1 METDGLTRS
10 NVQPNSDGGAVEG
23 PRRGR
28 VVTAVVVALG
38 FSSIVL
44 VSLVARTPEQDLTTG
59 LAPGVSVFVDPS
71 GRSDGDG
78 SLDRPLDL
86 ETALSA
92 KGPVRQGATVWLR
105 GGTYRGAFRS
115 DLTGS
120 GEQPIVVRPYPGEHV
135 ILDSAPFAE
144 PALAI
149 HGAWTTYRDLEVLNS
164 SAGRESAQANS
175 SQPTDLTRG
184 PGLDIHGPHTKFVA
198 LVVHDL
204 AGGLDIW
211 SDAIGSEATG
221 NIIYNNGW
229 KSGDRNNGHGIYT
242 QNKDG
247 VRKLTDNI
255 IFNQFAAGVHAYGS
269 DAAYLDNL
277 LLEGN
282 VSFNN
287 GLIAHK
293 YDRNLLIGGGRPA
306 RHPVLIGNHTYYSRG
321 LRNGQ
326 NNIGYQAGCA
336 DLEARDNVFAA
347 SDFGFSLEMVNCT
360 GSVEHNTFIGEVR
373 AVEGPTLINHMT
385 VKSRFPKNTYVEQQP
400 TGVQVFVRPSR
411 SERGRANIIVY
422 NWAQGRAV
430 SVDLSAANLEMGSRF
445 VIRDAQNYFGN
456 PVATGT
462 YSGAPVQLPMSG
474 LTVAAPF
481 GDGLTTPAHTGPEFA
496 VFVLTPAP
504 PPTSF
509 LSRAVSALRRA
520 L

>member
-1 METDGLTRS
+1 MATDSLTDS
-10 NVQPNSDGGAVEG
+10 NPQRHSGGGAFG
-23 PRRGR
+23 WPRRGR
-28 VVTAVVVALG
+28 VVTVVVVALAL
-38 FSSIVL
+38 SSIVL
-44 VSLVARTPEQDLTTG
+44 ASLIARTPEQDLTLG
-59 LAPGVSVFVDPS
+59 LAPGVPVFVAPS

-78 SLDRPLDL
+78 TLDRPLDL

-92 KGPVRQGATVWLR
+92 KGPVKPGATVWLR
-105 GGTYRGAFRS
+105 GGTYHGAFRS

-120 GEQPIVVRPYPGEHV
+120 GEHPIVVRPYPGEHA
-135 ILDSAPFAE
+135 IIDSAPLAE
-144 PALAI
+144 PALSI
-149 HGAWTTYRDLEVLNS
+149 HGAWTTYRELEVLNS
-164 SAGRESAQANS
+164 SPGRESVQTNS

-184 PGLDIHGPHTKFVA
+184 PGLDIHGPHTKFVD

-211 SDAIGSEATG
+211 SDAVESEATG
-221 NIIYNNGW
+221 NIVYNNGW
-229 KSGDRNNGHGIYT
+229 KSGERNNGHGIYT

-287 GLIAHK
+287 GLLAHK
-293 YDRNLLIGGGRPA
+293 YDRNLLIGGGRQA

-326 NNIGYQAGCA
+326 NNVGYQAGCA

-385 VKSRFPKNTYVEQQP
+385 VKNRFPQNTYVEQQP

-422 NWAQGRAV
+422 NWARGRAV
-430 SVDLSAANLEMGSRF
+430 SADLSAANLEMGSRF
-445 VIRDAQNYFGN
+445 VVRDAQNYFGD

-462 YSGAPVQLPMSG
+462 YTGLPVQIPMSG
-474 LTVAAPF
+474 LTVAPPI
-481 GDGLTTPAHTGPEFA
+481 GDGLKTPAHTGPEFA

-504 PPTSF
+504 PSTSF
-509 LSRAVSALRRA
+509 VSRAVSALRRA

>member
-1 METDGLTRS
+1 MATDRLSHS
-10 NVQPNSDGGAVEG
+10 NPQRHSGGSAFER
-23 PRRGR
+23 PRRRR
-28 VVTAVVVALG
+28 VVTAVVIALAL
-38 FSSIVL
+38 SSIVL
-44 VSLVARTPEQDLTTG
+44 ASLIARTPEQDRTLG
-59 LAPGVSVFVDPS
+59 LSPGMSVFVDPS

-78 SLDRPLDL
+78 SLERPLDL

-92 KGPVRQGATVWLR
+92 KGPIRQGSTVWLR
-105 GGTYRGAFRS
+105 GGTYRGTFRS

-120 GEQPIVVRPYPGEHV
+120 SEQPIVVRPYPGEHV
-135 ILDSAPFAE
+135 IIDSAPFGD
-144 PALAI
+144 PALSI
-149 HGAWTTYRDLEVLNS
+149 HGAWTTYRDLEILNS
-164 SAGRESAQANS
+164 SSGRESVQTNS

-184 PGLDIHGPHTKFVA
+184 PGLDIHGPHTKFVG

-211 SDAIGSEATG
+211 SDAVGSEATG
-221 NIIYNNGW
+221 NIVYNNGW

-287 GLIAHK
+287 GLLAQK

-321 LRNGQ
+321 LRHGQ

-347 SDFGFSLEMVNCT
+347 SDFGFALEMVNCT
-360 GSVEHNTFIGEVR
+360 GSVERNTFIGEVR
-373 AVEGPTLINHMT
+373 AVEGPTLVNHMT
-385 VKSRFPKNTYVEQQP
+385 VKNRFPKNTYVEQQP

-411 SERGRANIIVY
+411 SEPGRAHIIVY
-422 NWAQGRAV
+422 NWARGRAV
-430 SVDLSAANLEMGSRF
+430 SADLSAVKLEVGSRF
-445 VIRDAQNYFGN
+445 VIRDAQNYFED

-462 YSGAPVQLPMSG
+462 YSGLPVQIPMSG
-474 LTVAAPF
+474 LTVAPPI
-481 GDGLTTPAHTGPEFA
+481 GDGLKTPEHTGPEFA

-504 PPTSF
+504 PPIS
-509 LSRAVSALRRA
+509 LVSRAVSALRRA